1 MTSRLMRETCSGHR
15 SVSSFL
21 LLFMIREEVLL
32 TNSSSVASKETW
44 HNNED
49 SLSEVCTECTQLA
62 QMLSGPGQESE
73 TSPLVSSERE
83 GTDCDH

>member
-49 SLSEVCTECTQLA
+49 SLSEVCIFQIHKLQYILCLHTVRGDNPDSSVTHK
-62 QMLSGPGQESE
+62 
-73 TSPLVSSERE
+73 VSISF
-83 GTDCDH
+83 